1 MSNFDNIIRYMIN
14 NKMYP
19 TKKKEE
25 LIKLF
30 QKYESEELILEDINL
45 FLNDDKV
52 MYKNATN
59 FIDIHH
65 HTFTKQDKVNELEIN
80 LLENASEEEI
90 CNLELKNLPEMPVM
104 IFNKETRNWERV
116 NKIGVTTNKTNYTLE
131 DLYEYCKSKKIFNL
145 LEENKEADI
154 KSLQRLFNRYN
165 TNREKHITLNII
177 LYSIDISLEK
187 AEDSDINILNLYFS
201 IENNFAAAIQRYNG
215 CKANLKYLNLE
226 EFPYSIVR

>member
-30 QKYESEELILEDINL
+30 QKYESEDLILEDINL

-131 DLYEYCKSKKIFNL
+131 DLYNYSKSKKIFNL

>member
-1 MSNFDNIIRYMIN
+1 
-14 NKMYP
+14 MYP

-30 QKYESEELILEDINL
+30 QKYESEDLILEDINL

-131 DLYEYCKSKKIFNL
+131 DLYNYSKSKKIFNL